1 MLRIAMVLALLGAVA
16 LPAYGQTASS
26 RAPAG
31 AASPTASPSAAAP
44 ARTAAAPS
52 SSSSS
57 PAAVPSAASP
67 SGAAPA
73 GAGASAA
80 QSALAS
86 NQFSSEQA
94 AKAHCPADT
103 IVWVNLGGSK
113 AYHTSSDRYY
123 GKTKHGAYMCQK
135 EAEQTGFHAPGA
147 RASKTAT
154 KTTNTKPA
162 APK

>member
-1 MLRIAMVLALLGAVA
+1 MVLALLGAVA
-16 LPAYGQTASS
+16 LPALRADTSS
-26 RAPAG
+26 RTPSGAPLPS
-31 AASPTASPSAAAP
+31 SPAAAP

-73 GAGASAA
+73 GAGAFAA

-86 NQFSSEQA
+86 NHFSSEQA
-94 AKAHCPADT
+94 EAHCPADT

-123 GKTKHGAYMCQK
+123 GKT
-135 EAEQTGFHAPGA
+135 
-147 RASKTAT
+147 
-154 KTTNTKPA
+154 
-162 APK
+162 